1 VLAVVRPRRYRAAVD
16 VSGTLAYLSGD
27 WHLER
32 QISDYRT
39 GQHGVFR
46 GQARFLPSA
55 DDDQVL
61 EYREDGELEF
71 GGYCGPATR
80 SLIYRGRS
88 DGGADVRFADG
99 REFYRLDLRS
109 ASCEAEHP
117 CRADQYLVTV
127 TRRSPVSFTETW
139 RVAGPGKDYE
149 LAATYTRP
157 GAE

>member
-1 VLAVVRPRRYRAAVD
+1 VD

-32 QISDYRT
+32 LISDHRT

-46 GQARFLPSA
+46 GQASFRPSA
-55 DDDQVL
+55 DDQVL
-61 EYREDGELEF
+61 EYREDGELDF
-71 GGYCGPATR
+71 GSYHGRASR
-80 SLIYRGRS
+80 SLIYRGCS
-88 DGGADVRFADG
+88 DGTAAVRFSDG
-99 REFYRLDLRS
+99 REFYRLDLRTGS
-109 ASCEAEHP
+109 WQAEHS

-139 RVAGPGKDYE
+139 RVAGPGKDYDMT
-149 LAATYTRP
+149 ATYTRP

>member
-1 VLAVVRPRRYRAAVD
+1 VD
-16 VSGTLAYLSGD
+16 VSGTLGYLSGD
-27 WHLER
+27 WQLER
-32 QISDYRT
+32 LISDHRT
-39 GQHGVFR
+39 GQEGVFR
-46 GQARFLPSA
+46 GQACFRPSA
-55 DDDQVL
+55 EDQVL

-71 GGYCGPATR
+71 GGYRGQASR

-88 DGGADVRFADG
+88 DGAADVRFADG

-109 ASCEAEHP
+109 GSCQAEHP

-127 TRRSPVSFTETW
+127 TKRSPVSFTETW

-149 LAATYTRP
+149 MTATYTRP

>member
-1 VLAVVRPRRYRAAVD
+1 M
-16 VSGTLAYLSGD
+16 GYLSGD

-32 QISDYRT
+32 QISDHRT

-46 GQARFLPSA
+46 GQARFRPSA
-55 DDDQVL
+55 DGQVL
-61 EYREDGELEF
+61 QYTEDGELAL
-71 GGYCGPATR
+71 GSYHGPASR

-109 ASCEAEHP
+109 GSCEAVHP

-127 TRRSPVSFTETW
+127 TTRSAVRFTETW

-149 LAATYTRP
+149 LTATYTRP